1 MPAAKTAKAA
11 APAASKP
18 ASKPKPRAPSPAL
31 SHRPASPKPP
41 PNGNT
46 KKPTAK
52 KTNSSKNGK
61 GTNRPSSAAL
71 APAAAPAKSAK
82 FAAPWPAPAA
92 ATASSSSDPHVDV
105 DVELRCAEALL
116 AKGDAEAALAIM
128 ARLEK
133 AQAVAPAVA
142 PATAPKQL
150 KRAATMPAMNNPSI
164 PTSLPR
170 GGTLVKLTGL
180 DALGMKDYNGR
191 MGRVIEMNGRSFM
204 EDGKTELCTVLLD
217 SRSTDYDRSNGVWVG
232 VPFANMRLQ

>member
-1 MPAAKTAKAA
+1 MPPAKTAKAA

-41 PNGNT
+41 PNGN

-52 KTNSSKNGK
+52 KSASSKNGK

-180 DALGMKDYNGR
+180 DDLGMKDYNGR